1 MNTKLGNLAMDRW
14 VEGDGDGNI
23 LNNAVNG
30 EAVARITSA
39 GLNFGDMLSHARTV
53 GGANLRKL
61 TFHERGEMLKAL
73 AKYLL
78 EHKKEFYAL
87 STATGATRA
96 DSWVDIDGGISTLF
110 VYSGKGRREMPND
123 YVYLDGPP
131 EKISKNGTFTAQ
143 HIFTPKLGAAVHINA
158 FNFPC
163 WGMLEKLAP
172 TLLAGVPA
180 IVKPASSTAYLTE
193 LMVRRINA
201 SGILPDGALQLI
213 CGSVGDL
220 FEHLNCQD
228 TIAFT
233 GSKKTAEFLQQHPR
247 VIGESVAFT
256 AETDSLNSS
265 ILGPDAVPGTPEF
278 DLYIKEVT
286 REMTSKAGQKCTA
299 IRRII
304 APAAITG
311 EVVKALS
318 TALGEIRIGNP
329 GNKDVDM
336 GSLASQDQ
344 RDEVRDRV
352 AELSQEAEV
361 VYGGSDE
368 FDVVDADAT
377 KGAFFMP
384 TLLHCEKPLTS
395 QSVHSVEAFG
405 PVSTVLPYEN
415 LDEAI
420 ELSRL
425 GEGSLVGSVITNDN
439 DVARKLVLG
448 TAAYHGRMVVIN
460 RDCAAESTGH
470 GSPLPHLIHGGPG
483 RAGGGEEMGG
493 IRGVLHYMQRTAVQ
507 GSPQTL
513 TTIGRRWIKG
523 ADENVSDVH
532 PFRKTFEQLEIGD
545 TLVTD
550 SREVTLED
558 IQHFAEFT
566 GDTFYAH
573 TDEEAAAKNPFFDGR
588 VAHGYLI
595 VSFAAGLFVDP
606 DFGPVL
612 ANYGVDDLRFAQPVN
627 YGDTLK
633 VRLCCKQKTL
643 RAGSGYGEVRWDSE
657 VTNQDG
663 DVVAQYDVLTMVAT
677 DEHWASVN

>member
-1 MNTKLGNLAMDRW
+1 MQMKLGNLVLDQW
-14 VEGDGDGNI
+14 VEGDGDGNLLLSAVTGDPVASITSNGLDFADI
-23 LNNAVNG
+23 LN
-30 EAVARITSA
+30 
-39 GLNFGDMLSHARTV
+39 HARSV
-53 GGANLRKL
+53 GGGNLRKL
-61 TFHERGEMLKAL
+61 TFHERAEMLKAL
-73 AKYLL
+73 AKYLM
-78 EHKKEFYAL
+78 EHKKELYAL
-87 STATGATRA
+87 STATGATRS

-110 VYSGKGRREMPND
+110 VYSSKGRREMPND
-123 YVYLDGPP
+123 YVYLDGMP
-131 EKISKNGTFTAQ
+131 EQISKNGTFTAQ

-193 LMVRRINA
+193 LMVRKINA
-201 SGILPDGALQLI
+201 SGILPEGALQLI
-213 CGSVGDL
+213 CGGVGDL
-220 FEHLNCQD
+220 FDHLGCQD

-233 GSKKTAEFLQQHPR
+233 GSKNTAEFLQQHPR
-247 VIGESVAFT
+247 VISESVAFT

-278 DLYIKEVT
+278 DLFVAEVT

-304 APAAITG
+304 APSHVTS
-311 EVVKALS
+311 ELVDALS
-318 TALGEIRIGNP
+318 SALDKIRIGNP
-329 GNKDVDM
+329 GHKDVDM
-336 GSLASQDQ
+336 GSLASFGQ

-352 AELSQEAEV
+352 TQLSKQASI
-361 VYGGSDE
+361 VYGGKDD
-368 FDVVDADAT
+368 FDLVDADAS

-384 TLLHCEKPLTS
+384 TLLHCEKPVTS
-395 QSVHSVEAFG
+395 GLVHSVEAFG
-405 PVSTVLPYEN
+405 PVSTVLPYHG

-425 GEGSLVGSVITNDN
+425 GEGSLAGSIVTND
-439 DVARKLVLG
+439 DKVARELVLG
-448 TAAYHGRMVVIN
+448 TAPYHGRMVVLN
-460 RDCAAESTGH
+460 RHCAAESTGH
-470 GSPLPHLIHGGPG
+470 GSPLPHLVHGGPG
-483 RAGGGEEMGG
+483 RAGGGEELGG
-493 IRGVLHYMQRTAVQ
+493 IRGVLHYMQRTAIQ

-513 TTIGRRWIKG
+513 TAIANRWIRG
-523 ADENVSDVH
+523 AEQNLSAIH

-545 TLVTD
+545 TLLTD
-550 SREVTLED
+550 SREVTLDD
-558 IQHFAEFT
+558 IQHFADFT
-566 GDTFYAH
+566 GDKFYAH
-573 TDEEAAAKNPFFDGR
+573 TDEEAAAKNPFFEGR

-643 RAGSGYGEVRWDSE
+643 RAGTGYGEVRWDAE
-657 VTNQDG
+657 VTNQD
-663 DVVAQYDVLTMVAT
+663 DEVVAQYDVLTLVAT
-677 DEHWASVN
+677 DEQWASVN

>member
-1 MNTKLGNLAMDRW
+1 MKLGNLVKDQW
-14 VEGDGDGNI
+14 VEGDGDGTV
-23 LNNAVNG
+23 LTSAVSG
-30 EAVARITSA
+30 EPVATITSNGLDFA
-39 GLNFGDMLSHARTV
+39 GMLEYARTV
-53 GGANLRKL
+53 GGGNLRRY

-73 AKYLL
+73 AQYLM
-78 EHKKEFYAL
+78 EHKKEFYRL
-87 STATGATRA
+87 STETGATKG

-110 VYSGKGRREMPND
+110 VFSSKGRREMPND
-123 YVYLDGPP
+123 HVYLDGPP
-131 EKISKNGTFTAQ
+131 EYLSRNGTFVGQ

-193 LMVRRINA
+193 LMVKRILA
-201 SGILPDGALQLI
+201 SEILPPGALQLV
-213 CGSVGDL
+213 CGRVGDL
-220 FEHLNCQD
+220 FDHLGCQD

-233 GSKKTAEFLQQHPR
+233 GSKATAEFLQQHPR
-247 VIGESVAFT
+247 VISQSVAFT

-304 APAAITG
+304 APSTIAG
-311 EVVKALS
+311 ELIEALATALS
-318 TALGEIRIGNP
+318 KVRIGNP
-329 GNKDVDM
+329 ASKDVDM
-336 GSLASQDQ
+336 GALASQGQ
-344 RDEVRDRV
+344 RNEVRDRV
-352 AELSQEAEV
+352 NELSHEAEI
-361 VYGGSDE
+361 VYGGDE
-368 FDVVDADAT
+368 TFDVVDADAS

-384 TLLHCEKPLTS
+384 TLLHCQKPLS
-395 QSVHSVEAFG
+395 SAAVHSVEAFG

-415 LDEAI
+415 IDEAI

-439 DVARKLVLG
+439 SVARDLVLG

-460 RDCAAESTGH
+460 RHCAAESTGH
-470 GSPLPHLIHGGPG
+470 GSPLPHLVHGGPG

-493 IRGVLHYMQRTAVQ
+493 VRGVLHYMQRTAIQ

-513 TTIGRRWIKG
+513 TAIGNRWIKG
-523 ADENVSDVH
+523 ADQKQSRRH

-545 TLVTD
+545 TLITD
-550 SREVTLED
+550 SREVSLDD

-612 ANYGVDDLRFAQPVN
+612 ANYGVDDLRFAKPVN

-633 VRLCCKQKTL
+633 VRLTCKQKTL
-643 RAGSGYGEVRWDSE
+643 RAGTGYGEVRWDTE
-657 VTNQDG
+657 VTNQDNE
-663 DVVAQYDVLTMVAT
+663 VVAQYDVLTMVAT
-677 DEHWASVN
+677 DEHWASVQ

>member
-1 MNTKLGNLAMDRW
+1 MKLGNLVKDEW
-14 VEGDGDGNI
+14 VDGDGDGTV
-23 LNNAVNG
+23 L
-30 EAVARITSA
+30 TSA
-39 GLNFGDMLSHARTV
+39 VSGEPVASISSEGLDFAEMWKYARSV
-53 GGANLRKL
+53 GGSNLRRY

-73 AKYLL
+73 AQYLM
-78 EHKKEFYAL
+78 EHKAEFYHL
-87 STATGATRA
+87 STETGATKS

-110 VYSGKGRREMPND
+110 VFSSKGRREMPND
-123 YVYLDGPP
+123 HVYLDGPP
-131 EKISKNGTFTAQ
+131 EYLSRNGTFVGQ
-143 HIFTPKLGAAVHINA
+143 HIFTPKLGVAVHINA

-193 LMVRRINA
+193 LMVRRILA
-201 SGILPDGALQLI
+201 SGILPKGALQLI
-213 CGSVGDL
+213 CGPVGDL
-220 FEHLNCQD
+220 LNHLDCQD

-233 GSKKTAEFLQQHPR
+233 GSKATAEFLQQHPR
-247 VIGESVAFT
+247 VVSESVSFT
-256 AETDSLNSS
+256 AETDSLNAC

-304 APAAITG
+304 APSAIAG
-311 EVVKALS
+311 ELV
-318 TALGEIRIGNP
+318 TALATSLGKIRIGNP
-329 GNKDVDM
+329 AIKDVDM
-336 GSLASQDQ
+336 GALASQGQ
-344 RDEVRDRV
+344 RDEVRARV
-352 AELSQEAEV
+352 KELSREADI
-361 VYGGSDE
+361 VYGGDNDFE
-368 FDVVDADAT
+368 LIDADAT

-384 TLLHCEKPLTS
+384 TLLHCEKPLS
-395 QSVHSVEAFG
+395 ASAVHAVEAFG
-405 PVSTVLPYEN
+405 PVSTVIPYEN

-420 ELSRL
+420 ELSRR

-439 DVARKLVLG
+439 SVARELILG

-460 RDCAAESTGH
+460 RHCAAESTGH
-470 GSPLPHLIHGGPG
+470 GSPLPHLVHGGPG

-493 IRGVLHYMQRTAVQ
+493 VRGVLHYMQRTAIQ
-507 GSPQTL
+507 GSPETL
-513 TTIGRRWIKG
+513 SAIGNRWIKG
-523 ADENVSDVH
+523 AAQNESDVH
-532 PFRKTFEQLEIGD
+532 PFRKTFEQLRLGD

-550 SREVTLED
+550 TREVSLDD

-595 VSFAAGLFVDP
+595 VSFAAGLFVEP

-612 ANYGVDDLRFAQPVN
+612 ANYGVDELRFAKPVN

-633 VRLCCKQKTL
+633 VRLTCKQKTL
-643 RAGSGYGEVRWDSE
+643 RAGTGYGEVRWDTE
-657 VTNQDG
+657 VTNQHDE
-663 DVVAQYDVLTMVAT
+663 VVAQYDVLTMVAT
-677 DEHWASVN
+677 DEHWASVQ

>member
-1 MNTKLGNLAMDRW
+1 MQNKLGNLVLDRW
-14 VEGDGDGNI
+14 VDGDGDGN
-23 LNNAVNG
+23 LLTSAVSG
-30 EAVARITSA
+30 DPLASITSA
-39 GLNFGDMLSHARTV
+39 GLDFGDILRHARKV

-73 AKYLL
+73 AQYLM
-78 EHKKEFYAL
+78 EHKTEFYEL
-87 STATGATRA
+87 STQTGATRN
-96 DSWVDIDGGISTLF
+96 DSWIDIDGGISTLF
-110 VYSGKGRREMPND
+110 VFSSKGRREMPND
-123 YVYLDGPP
+123 FVYLDGPP
-131 EKISKNGTFTAQ
+131 ERISKNGTFTAQ
-143 HIFTPKLGAAVHINA
+143 HVFTPKLGAAVHINA

-201 SGILPDGALQLI
+201 SGLLPDGALQLI
-213 CGSVGDL
+213 CGGVGDL
-220 FEHLNCQD
+220 FDHLNCQD

-247 VIGESVAFT
+247 VVGQSVAFT

-304 APAAITG
+304 APAAIAG
-311 EVVKALS
+311 EVVEALS
-318 TALGEIRIGNP
+318 TALGKIRIGNP

-336 GSLASQDQ
+336 GALASQGQ

-352 AELSQEAEV
+352 AELSQQADL
-361 VYGGSDE
+361 VYGGTSD
-368 FDVVDADAT
+368 FDVIDADAA

-384 TLLHCEKPLTS
+384 TLLHCQKPLTS
-395 QSVHSVEAFG
+395 SAVHSVEAFG
-405 PVSTVLPYEN
+405 PVSTVLPYDS

-425 GEGSLVGSVITNDN
+425 GEGSLAGSIITND
-439 DVARKLVLG
+439 DEIARELVIG
-448 TAAYHGRMVVIN
+448 TAAYHGRMVIIN
-460 RDCAAESTGH
+460 RHCAGESTGH

-493 IRGVLHYMQRTAVQ
+493 VRGVLHYMQRTAIQ
-507 GSPQTL
+507 GAPQTL
-513 TTIGRRWIKG
+513 TTIGRRWING
-523 ADENVSDVH
+523 ADEVDPGVH
-532 PFRKTFEQLEIGD
+532 PFRKTFEQLAIGD
-545 TLVTD
+545 TLLT
-550 SREVTLED
+550 SAREVTLED

-573 TDEEAAAKNPFFDGR
+573 TDEEAAAKNPFFEGR

-627 YGDTLK
+627 YGDTLR
-633 VRLCCKQKTL
+633 VRLACKQKTL
-643 RAGSGYGEVRWDSE
+643 RAGTGYGEVRWDAE
-657 VTNQDG
+657 VTNQD
-663 DVVAQYDVLTMVAT
+663 DEVVAQYDVLTMVAT